1 MPYWIF
7 HFFSLHFDQFRFI
20 SFRFF
25 RYISLRFVWFRFVS
39 ISFRTLQVPYYMAN
53 NLSNS
58 YSNDMLT
65 VKLSGFP
72 DMHWRDLFTS
82 TSSPRFLCRPTAFF
96 STCWSRWTS
105 ESSTYGK
112 QRICLQGGKLHII
125 ILYSSTFYK
134 KGHVIRRNLKIPN
147 ARVSRF
153 VDWCAVMTLESFS
166 CMLCQSKEFDRVTD
180 WLKHSLQ
187 AIVVYVKYL
196 FMFQNDPANAYP
208 EILITLPLPY
218 HLNMS

>member
-7 HFFSLHFDQFRFI
+7 HFFSPHFDQFRFI

-134 KGHVIRRNLKIPN
+134 KGHAIRPNLKIPN
-147 ARVSRF
+147 ARVKPFRWLMCRNDARIFLLRVLSIKR
-153 VDWCAVMTLESFS
+153 VQS
-166 CMLCQSKEFDRVTD
+166 CNWLTEAQSTSNET
-180 WLKHSLQ
+180 
-187 AIVVYVKYL
+187 
-196 FMFQNDPANAYP
+196 AYSG
-208 EILITLPLPY
+208 IR
-218 HLNMS
+218 NF